1 MKNHITALRRCV
13 AALILTLLPFTGLCR
28 DRDQESV
35 NREIFARTLEAVSG
49 AADAPMGELVV
60 RIAESF
66 MDTPYVGGTLEVE
79 PEVLRICMDK
89 TDCILF
95 VEMCTCLALTFK
107 GVDLAVAGRDGAVKC
122 VAPSRHGTVKDGT
135 VQEVA
140 PSRHGTVKDGTVQG
154 VASSRHGTVKDG
166 TLRDGTTDRALR
178 DGTVTDRA
186 LRAVPSYE
194 LLRRNV
200 QAMRYRRGIVDGYA
214 SRIHYT
220 SEWILQA
227 ERMGIMEEFSGELG
241 VEYGQAFGFMSAH
254 LDSYAQMRDK
264 AAREAIAAVEKELE
278 THAPFHFVPQ
288 ERLRDASVAAQ
299 IHDGD
304 IIFLMSRAKGLDIA
318 HVAIARRVD
327 GELHFIH
334 ASSKAGK
341 VILEP
346 RTLAD
351 YAANGIRVARL
362 L

>member
-28 DRDQESV
+28 DRDQERV

-79 PEVLRICMDK
+79 PEALRICMDK

-107 GVDLAVAGRDGAVKC
+107 GVDLAVAGRDGTVQG
-122 VAPSRHGTVKDGT
+122 VAPSRHGTVQDGT
-135 VQEVA
+135 
-140 PSRHGTVKDGTVQG
+140 
-154 VASSRHGTVKDG
+154 
-166 TLRDGTTDRALR
+166 LR
-178 DGTVTDRA
+178 DGTVTDRT
-186 LRAVPSYE
+186 LRAAPSYE
-194 LLRRNV
+194 LFRRNV

-254 LDSYAQMRDK
+254 PDSYAQMRDK

>member
-79 PEVLRICMDK
+79 PEALRICMDK

-107 GVDLAVAGRDGAVKC
+107 GVDLAVAGRDGTVQG
-122 VAPSRHGTVKDGT
+122 VASSRHGTVQDGT

-140 PSRHGTVKDGTVQG
+140 PSRHGTVQEGT
-154 VASSRHGTVKDG
+154 
-166 TLRDGTTDRALR
+166 LR

-186 LRAVPSYE
+186 LRAAPSYE
-194 LLRRNV
+194 LFRRNV

-254 LDSYAQMRDK
+254 PDSYAQMRDK
-264 AAREAIAAVEKELE
+264 VAREAIAAVEKELE

>member
-79 PEVLRICMDK
+79 PEALRICMDK

-107 GVDLAVAGRDGAVKC
+107 GVDLAVAGRDG
-122 VAPSRHGTVKDGT
+122 T

-140 PSRHGTVKDGTVQG
+140 PSRHGTVKDGT
-154 VASSRHGTVKDG
+154 
-166 TLRDGTTDRALR
+166 LRN
-178 DGTVTDRA
+178 GTVTGRT
-186 LRAVPSYE
+186 LRAAPSYE
-194 LLRRNV
+194 LFRRNV

-254 LDSYAQMRDK
+254 PDSYAQMRDN

>member
-79 PEVLRICMDK
+79 PEALRICMDK

-107 GVDLAVAGRDGAVKC
+107 GVDLAVAGRDG
-122 VAPSRHGTVKDGT
+122 T

-140 PSRHGTVKDGTVQG
+140 PSRHGTVQDGTVRDG
-154 VASSRHGTVKDG
+154 AVKDGTVKDG
-166 TLRDGTTDRALR
+166 TLRDGTVTDRALR
-178 DGTVTDRA
+178 DGAVTGRT
-186 LRAVPSYE
+186 LRAAPSYE
-194 LLRRNV
+194 LFRRNV

-254 LDSYAQMRDK
+254 PDSYAQMRDK

>member
-79 PEVLRICMDK
+79 PEALRICMDK

-107 GVDLAVAGRDGAVKC
+107 GVDLAVAGRDGTVQG
-122 VAPSRHGTVKDGT
+122 VAPSRHGTVQDGT

-140 PSRHGTVKDGTVQG
+140 PSRHGTVKDGT
-154 VASSRHGTVKDG
+154 
-166 TLRDGTTDRALR
+166 LRN
-178 DGTVTDRA
+178 GTVTDRA

-194 LLRRNV
+194 LFRRNV

-254 LDSYAQMRDK
+254 PDSYAQMRDK

-327 GELHFIH
+327 GEMHFIH

-351 YAANGIRVARL
+351 YATNGIRVARL

>member
-28 DRDQESV
+28 DMDQESV

-49 AADAPMGELVV
+49 AADVPMGELVV

-79 PEVLRICMDK
+79 PEALRICMDK

-107 GVDLAVAGRDGAVKC
+107 GVDLAVAGRD
-122 VAPSRHGTVKDGT
+122 VA
-135 VQEVA
+135 
-140 PSRHGTVKDGTVQG
+140 VQG
-154 VASSRHGTVKDG
+154 VAPSRHGTVKDG
-166 TLRDGTTDRALR
+166 TLRDGTVTDRALR
-178 DGTVTDRA
+178 DGAVTDRA
-186 LRAVPSYE
+186 LRAGAVTGRTLRDAPSYE
-194 LLRRNV
+194 LFRRNV

-254 LDSYAQMRDK
+254 PDSYAQMRDK

-351 YAANGIRVARL
+351 YATNGIRVARL

>member
-79 PEVLRICMDK
+79 PEALRICMDK

-107 GVDLAVAGRDGAVKC
+107 GVDLAVAGRDG
-122 VAPSRHGTVKDGT
+122 
-135 VQEVA
+135 
-140 PSRHGTVKDGTVQG
+140 TVQG
-154 VASSRHGTVKDG
+154 VASSRHGTVQDG
-166 TLRDGTTDRALR
+166 TLRDGA
-178 DGTVTDRA
+178 VTDRA
-186 LRAVPSYE
+186 LRAGAVTGRTLRAAPSYE
-194 LLRRNV
+194 LFRRNV

-254 LDSYAQMRDK
+254 PDSYAQMRDK

-318 HVAIARRVD
+318 HVAIARRLD

>member
-79 PEVLRICMDK
+79 PEALRICMDK

-107 GVDLAVAGRDGAVKC
+107 GVDLAVAGRDRTVQG
-122 VAPSRHGTVKDGT
+122 VAPSRHGTVQHGT

-140 PSRHGTVKDGTVQG
+140 PSRHGTVKDGT
-154 VASSRHGTVKDG
+154 
-166 TLRDGTTDRALR
+166 LR

-194 LLRRNV
+194 LFRRNV

-254 LDSYAQMRDK
+254 PDSYAQMRDK
-264 AAREAIAAVEKELE
+264 VAREAIAAVEKELE

>member
-49 AADAPMGELVV
+49 AADVPMGELVV

-79 PEVLRICMDK
+79 PEALRICMDK

-107 GVDLAVAGRDGAVKC
+107 GVDLAVAGRDG
-122 VAPSRHGTVKDGT
+122 T

-140 PSRHGTVKDGTVQG
+140 P
-154 VASSRHGTVKDG
+154 SRHGTVKDG

-178 DGTVTDRA
+178 A
-186 LRAVPSYE
+186 APSYE
-194 LLRRNV
+194 LFRRNV

-254 LDSYAQMRDK
+254 PDSYAQMRDK

>member
-49 AADAPMGELVV
+49 AADVPMGELVV

-79 PEVLRICMDK
+79 PEALRICMDK

-107 GVDLAVAGRDGAVKC
+107 GVDLAVAGRDGTVQE
-122 VAPSRHGTVKDGT
+122 VASSRHGTVKDGT

-140 PSRHGTVKDGTVQG
+140 PSRY
-154 VASSRHGTVKDG
+154 GTVKDG

-178 DGTVTDRA
+178 AGA
-186 LRAVPSYE
+186 SYE
-194 LLRRNV
+194 LFRRNV

-254 LDSYAQMRDK
+254 PDSYAQMRDK

>member
-49 AADAPMGELVV
+49 AADVPMGELVV

-79 PEVLRICMDK
+79 PEALRICMDK

-107 GVDLAVAGRDGAVKC
+107 GVDLAVAGRDGTVQE
-122 VAPSRHGTVKDGT
+122 VASSRHGTVKDGT

-140 PSRHGTVKDGTVQG
+140 PSRY
-154 VASSRHGTVKDG
+154 GTVKDG
-166 TLRDGTTDRALR
+166 TLRDGTTDRALRAGAVTDRALR

-194 LLRRNV
+194 LFRRNV

-254 LDSYAQMRDK
+254 PDSYAQMRDK

>member
-35 NREIFARTLEAVSG
+35 NREIFASTLEAVSG
-49 AADAPMGELVV
+49 AADVPMGELVV

-79 PEVLRICMDK
+79 PEALRICMDK

-107 GVDLAVAGRDGAVKC
+107 GVDLAVAGRDGAVQG
-122 VAPSRHGTVKDGT
+122 VAPSRHGTVQDGT
-135 VQEVA
+135 
-140 PSRHGTVKDGTVQG
+140 
-154 VASSRHGTVKDG
+154 
-166 TLRDGTTDRALR
+166 LR

-186 LRAVPSYE
+186 LRAAPSYE
-194 LLRRNV
+194 LFRRNV

-254 LDSYAQMRDK
+254 PDSYAQMRDK

-351 YAANGIRVARL
+351 YATNGIRVARL

>member
-79 PEVLRICMDK
+79 PEALRICMDK

-107 GVDLAVAGRDGAVKC
+107 GVDLAVAGRDG
-122 VAPSRHGTVKDGT
+122 T
-135 VQEVA
+135 VQGVA

-154 VASSRHGTVKDG
+154 VASSRHGTVQDG
-166 TLRDGTTDRALR
+166 TLRDGT
-178 DGTVTDRA
+178 VTDKA
-186 LRAVPSYE
+186 LRAAPSYE
-194 LLRRNV
+194 LFRRNV

-254 LDSYAQMRDK
+254 PDSYAQMRDN

-278 THAPFHFVPQ
+278 THVPFHFVPQ

>member
-28 DRDQESV
+28 DWDQESV

-79 PEVLRICMDK
+79 PEALRICMDK

-107 GVDLAVAGRDGAVKC
+107 GVDLAVAGRDG
-122 VAPSRHGTVKDGT
+122 
-135 VQEVA
+135 
-140 PSRHGTVKDGTVQG
+140 
-154 VASSRHGTVKDG
+154 
-166 TLRDGTTDRALR
+166 
-178 DGTVTDRA
+178 TVTDRA
-186 LRAVPSYE
+186 LRAAPSYE
-194 LLRRNV
+194 LFRRNV

-254 LDSYAQMRDK
+254 PDSYAQMRDK
-264 AAREAIAAVEKELE
+264 AARETIAAVEKELE

>member
-35 NREIFARTLEAVSG
+35 NREIFARTLEVVSG

-79 PEVLRICMDK
+79 PEALRICMDK

-107 GVDLAVAGRDGAVKC
+107 GVDLAVAGRDGAVTG
-122 VAPSRHGTVKDGT
+122 R
-135 VQEVA
+135 
-140 PSRHGTVKDGTVQG
+140 
-154 VASSRHGTVKDG
+154 
-166 TLRDGTTDRALR
+166 TLRA
-178 DGTVTDRA
+178 A
-186 LRAVPSYE
+186 PSYE
-194 LLRRNV
+194 LFRRNV

-254 LDSYAQMRDK
+254 PDSYAQMRDN

-288 ERLRDASVAAQ
+288 ERLRDASVAVQ

>member
-79 PEVLRICMDK
+79 PEALRICMDK

-107 GVDLAVAGRDGAVKC
+107 GVDLAVAGRDG
-122 VAPSRHGTVKDGT
+122 
-135 VQEVA
+135 
-140 PSRHGTVKDGTVQG
+140 TVQG
-154 VASSRHGTVKDG
+154 VAPSRHGTVKDG
-166 TLRDGTTDRALR
+166 TLRDGTVTDRALR

-186 LRAVPSYE
+186 LRAAPSYE
-194 LLRRNV
+194 LFRRNV

-254 LDSYAQMRDK
+254 PDSYAQMRDK

-288 ERLRDASVAAQ
+288 EQLRDASVAAQ